1 MRQNDKTFDLDFR
14 KTSLKR
20 ICSRILNQTAPEPYF
35 IFGQFEIYFLVILIN
50 FATDFCFLFG
60 FFFCQQNWRQSLSCH
75 IVFH

>member
-1 MRQNDKTFDLDFR
+1 MRQNEKTFDLDFR

-60 FFFCQQNWRQSLSCH
+60 FFFFASKIGDRKS
-75 IVFH
+75 VV